1 MWHTNTLN
9 LPHCWLLRVT
19 EKNLKKSTEMKCGK
33 GKRAKCEA
41 PQSITVGNSS
51 LAPRGRGWWDVHC
64 TFPRCQHFHW
74 GASTAAGPQ
83 LKNLA
88 KISIFTAHFRI
99 FSAEDALTLKRSQV
113 FTYGWNIQAVFCAVT
128 TLGSH
133 AFIYKHCSSMHSRVQ
148 SFNWDNLSTGHEQF
162 KRGSVTSSEVRVH
175 TWRAAL
181 HQLMSAGLPWSP
193 GTWAGTDS
201 SSIWNTGKE
210 FWDTEQGRQTSKKGM

>member
-41 PQSITVGNSS
+41 PQWITVGNSS

-99 FSAEDALTLKRSQV
+99 FSAEDALTLKKIPS
-113 FTYGWNIQAVFCAVT
+113 
-128 TLGSH
+128 
-133 AFIYKHCSSMHSRVQ
+133 IYIWMKHSSCLLCSYY
-148 SFNWDNLSTGHEQF
+148 F
-162 KRGSVTSSEVRVH
+162 
-175 TWRAAL
+175 
-181 HQLMSAGLPWSP
+181 GLPCIYLQ
-193 GTWAGTDS
+193 ALLQHAQQS
-201 SSIWNTGKE
+201 SVI
-210 FWDTEQGRQTSKKGM
+210 